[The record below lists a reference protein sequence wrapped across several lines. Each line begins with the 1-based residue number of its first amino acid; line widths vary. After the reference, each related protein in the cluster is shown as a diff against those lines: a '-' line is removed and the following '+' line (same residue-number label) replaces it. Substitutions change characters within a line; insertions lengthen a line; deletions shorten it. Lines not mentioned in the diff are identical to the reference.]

1 MSIVVGG
8 KTSSCYVCGPD
19 NALGLLVHFEQDG
32 AEGSSAHY
40 TARPDH
46 GGWNGILHGGITF
59 SRTHQALGWAL
70 FFQGKPSVT
79 ARVQTRFSTPIPI
92 GTRVVIRAW
101 IIRARSR
108 TFEARAEV
116 RSDEGAGT
124 LFAEADA
131 TMYRPPE
138 THALSQRQVS
148 L

>member
-1 MSIVVGG
+1 MSVVIGN

-19 NALGLLVHFEQDG
+19 NALGLRVHFEQDG

-40 TARPDH
+40 TARPEH

-59 SRTHQALGWAL
+59 SLMDEALGWAL

-79 ARVQTRFSTPIPI
+79 ARVHTRFNRPIPI

-116 RSDEGAGT
+116 RSDEEAGT

-131 TMYRPPE
+131 TMYRIPE
-138 THALSQRQVS
+138 TQALSQGQVS